1 MTQKTYMAKNKA
13 TGQVTGPHSEQY
25 KNDME
30 GNRSTWKRHI
40 WTEVNTPERPAA
52 LPASLA
58 ELVKPANKKKAESTS
73 ADGE

>member
-30 GNRSTWKRHI
+30 RNRATWKRHI
-40 WTEVNTPERPAA
+40 WTEVTPESPAD

-58 ELVKPANKKKAESTS
+58 DIVKPAKKEKAQSTS
-73 ADGE
+73 AEGE

>member
-13 TGQVTGPHSEQY
+13 TGQVTGPHEEQY

-30 GNRSTWKRHI
+30 RNRATWKRHI
-40 WTEVNTPERPAA
+40 WTEVTPERPAD

-58 ELVKPANKKKAESTS
+58 DIVKPAKKEKAQSTS
-73 ADGE
+73 AEGE

>member
-1 MTQKTYMAKNKA
+1 MTQKTYMAKNRA

-30 GNRSTWKRHI
+30 RNRATWKRHI
-40 WTEVNTPERPAA
+40 WTEVTLERPAA

-58 ELVKPANKKKAESTS
+58 DIVKPAKKEKAQSIS
-73 ADGE
+73 AEGE

>member
-25 KNDME
+25 KNDTE

-40 WTEVNTPERPAA
+40 WTEVNPPERPAD

-58 ELVKPANKKKAESTS
+58 DIVKPAKKEKAQSTS
-73 ADGE
+73 AEGE

>member
-13 TGQVTGPHSEQY
+13 TGQVTGPHPESY

-40 WTEVNTPERPAA
+40 WTEVTPERPAA

>member
-30 GNRSTWKRHI
+30 RNRATWKRHI
-40 WTEVNTPERPAA
+40 WTEVTPERPAA

-58 ELVKPANKKKAESTS
+58 DIVKPAKKDKAQSIS
-73 ADGE
+73 AEGE

>member
-30 GNRSTWKRHI
+30 RNRATWKRHI
-40 WTEVNTPERPAA
+40 WTEVTPERPAA

-58 ELVKPANKKKAESTS
+58 DIVKPAKKKAESTS

>member
-40 WTEVNTPERPAA
+40 WTEVTPERPAA

-58 ELVKPANKKKAESTS
+58 DIVKPAKKEKAQSTS
-73 ADGE
+73 AEGE